1 MSLRLSRRALLRR
14 ALVGGTAL
22 GMGHR
27 SLAAS
32 DRRAGAPLSENK
44 RDATVRASQVEPL
57 IRLLEETPRDQVLE
71 AVGEKILEGAGYLD
85 VLAALLLA
93 GVREVQPRPTVGY
106 KFHTVLAVI
115 SYHLIGNGLSERDR
129 WLPVFWGIDYLK
141 VAQAS
146 DAAEGDWKLDP
157 VDEAAMPSA
166 EKTGLALVE
175 AMHRWDEPAADVS
188 AAAVA
193 RRLKPDSAFELFY
206 PLGARD
212 FRSIGHKAIFVM
224 CAQRTLRLIGWEH
237 AEPVLRSLAY
247 ALLMHEGGNPADR
260 DDLADRPWRRNEKI
274 VGRIRGDWADG
285 QPNSEATT
293 ELLAVLRSGSYE
305 DATDAVIER
314 LNHGTSPSSIWDA
327 VFCGAAELQL
337 RLPNIVSLHAVTTT
351 RAIHHAFRTTGQ
363 DETRR
368 LLLLQ
373 NAAMLPMFRD
383 AAKQRGR
390 LQDAPIDEL
399 EPIAPKVS
407 DEAAIKEI
415 FEDLG
420 EQRRTAAQKILG
432 YLQSRRPAR
441 LLVEGIRRL
450 VALKGD
456 GAHDFK
462 FTSAALESFQHV
474 SEAWRG
480 RYLACGAM
488 HFVGP
493 DQRDNAVVART
504 REALD
509 R

>member
-1 MSLRLSRRALLRR
+1 MNDRLSRRAVLGR
-14 ALVGGTAL
+14 ALVGGAAL
-22 GMGHR
+22 GMEHA

-32 DRRAGAPLSENK
+32 SRRGGAVPPQNK
-44 RDATVRASQVEPL
+44 ARATARPSRVEPL
-57 IRLLEETPRDQVLE
+57 IRLLEETPRDQVVE
-71 AVGEKILEGAGYLD
+71 AVAGKIRDGAGYPD

-115 SYHLIGNGLSERDR
+115 SYHLIGNRLSGRDR
-129 WLPVFWGIDYLK
+129 WLPVFWGIDYFK

-146 DAAEGDWKLDP
+146 DAAQGDWKLDA
-157 VDEAAMPSA
+157 VEEAAMPSP
-166 EKTGLALVE
+166 EKAGPALVE
-175 AMHRWDEPAADVS
+175 AMHRWDEPAADAA

-193 RRLKPDSAFELFY
+193 RHLKPRSAFELFY

-247 ALLMHEGGNPADR
+247 ALLMHEDGNPLDR
-260 DDLADRPWRRNEKI
+260 DDLADRPWRRNRKI
-274 VGRIRGDWADG
+274 VGKIRRDWTQG
-285 QPNSEATT
+285 QPDSEATT

-314 LNHGTSPSSIWDA
+314 LNHGASASSVWDA

-337 RLPNIVSLHAVTTT
+337 RLPNIVSLHAATTT
-351 RAIHHAFRTTGQ
+351 RAIHHAYRTTGQ
-363 DETRR
+363 DRTRR

-383 AAKQRGR
+383 AAGRRGH

-407 DEAAIKEI
+407 DEPAIKEI
-415 FEDLG
+415 LEDLG
-420 EQRRTAAQKILG
+420 RQRRVAAGKILG
-432 YLQSRRPAR
+432 YLQSGRPPKS
-441 LLVEGIRRL
+441 LVEEIRRL
-450 VALKGD
+450 VALKGN

-462 FTSAALESFQHV
+462 FTSAALESFRYV

-488 HFVGP
+488 HFCGP
-493 DQRDNAVVART
+493 NQRDNAVVGRT
-504 REALD
+504 RAALG

>member
-1 MSLRLSRRALLRR
+1 
-14 ALVGGTAL
+14 
-22 GMGHR
+22 MGQT

-32 DRRAGAPLSENK
+32 SRQAGACTPNAK
-44 RDATVRASQVEPL
+44 VRASDVEPL
-57 IRLLEETPRDQVLE
+57 IRLLEETPRSQVLE
-71 AVGEKILEGAGYLD
+71 AVGAKILEGASYLE

-115 SYHLIGNGLSERDR
+115 SYHLIGRGLAGRDR
-129 WLPVFWGIDYLK
+129 WLPVFWGIDYFK

-146 DAAEGDWKLDP
+146 DAAEGDWRLDAI
-157 VDEAAMPSA
+157 DEAAMPSA
-166 EKTGLALVE
+166 QKAGLALVK
-175 AMHRWDEPAADVS
+175 AMHRWDEPAADVA

-193 RRLKPDSAFELFY
+193 RHLQPESAFELFY

-237 AEPVLRSLAY
+237 AELVLRSLAY

-314 LNHGTSPSSIWDA
+314 LNHGASPSSIWDA
-327 VFCGAAELQL
+327 IFCGAAELQL

-351 RAIHHAFRTTGQ
+351 RAIHHAYRTTGQ
-363 DETRR
+363 DQTRR

-407 DEAAIKEI
+407 DEVAVKEI

-420 EQRRTAAQKILG
+420 EQRRAAAQKILG
-432 YLQSRRPAR
+432 YLRSRRPAR

-488 HFVGP
+488 HFGGL

-504 REALD
+504 RAALE